1 MELSSLKQNKPG
13 IRILI
18 ETLLILGL
26 IVILSILLPQLRG
39 LFELIP
45 IVYFLIE
52 RHVRKRSLE
61 EIGFKLKSAP
71 KDIKDNLFL
80 IFLVVIVMQFLTLFI
95 AKGLLPDFVAHV
107 QSRIPV
113 LNPNQ
118 IVALFLTILV
128 GTFAEEIVY
137 RGLFQ
142 ERLGW
147 FFGAVSA
154 VILTSLIFSFMH
166 YSPDTF
172 SVVLYDIFTIFIDS
186 LIYSAIYHRTKN
198 IFASWTAHFLADIFG
213 AAALFLFFTR

>member
-80 IFLVVIVMQFLTLFI
+80 IFLVVIVMQFLNAI
-95 AKGLLPDFVAHV
+95 HCKRPVA
-107 QSRIPV
+107 
-113 LNPNQ
+113 
-118 IVALFLTILV
+118 
-128 GTFAEEIVY
+128 
-137 RGLFQ
+137 
-142 ERLGW
+142 
-147 FFGAVSA
+147 
-154 VILTSLIFSFMH
+154 
-166 YSPDTF
+166 
-172 SVVLYDIFTIFIDS
+172 
-186 LIYSAIYHRTKN
+186 
-198 IFASWTAHFLADIFG
+198 
-213 AAALFLFFTR
+213 